1 MKPVNLADYEA
12 LALER
17 LAPGARDYIA
27 GGAGD
32 EVTLRENRAAFDRI
46 RLLPRVL
53 VDVSSVDAST
63 KVLDQRVRFPVLV
76 APTAFHALAHPDG
89 ELATAR
95 AAAAEGTVMVVST
108 MSGFPLED
116 VAAAARGPKW
126 FQLYAFRDRGVT
138 RALVERAEAAGYGAV
153 CLTVDLPRVG
163 RRERDVRNQFSLPP
177 PLRPLNFEPFVD
189 LAALGAENERF
200 ETYIQ
205 GLVDPSLTWDVM
217 DWLRSVTS
225 LPILVKGILTAA
237 DAVLACERGA
247 DAIFVSNHGARQLDT
262 VPATIE
268 VLPEIADAVRGR
280 AEILLDG
287 GIRRGTDVVKAVAL
301 GARAVAIGRPCLYG
315 LAVSGEEGVRHVF
328 ELLRTEVEL
337 AMALLGCPSLSAL
350 DRSFVRT

>member
-1 MKPVNLADYEA
+1 MN
-12 LALER
+12 
-17 LAPGARDYIA
+17 
-27 GGAGD
+27 
-32 EVTLRENRAAFDRI
+32 
-46 RLLPRVL
+46 
-53 VDVSSVDAST
+53 
-63 KVLDQRVRFPVLV
+63 
-76 APTAFHALAHPDG
+76 
-89 ELATAR
+89 
-95 AAAAEGTVMVVST
+95 
-108 MSGFPLED
+108 
-116 VAAAARGPKW
+116 
-126 FQLYAFRDRGVT
+126 
-138 RALVERAEAAGYGAV
+138 
-153 CLTVDLPRVG
+153 
-163 RRERDVRNQFSLPP
+163 
-177 PLRPLNFEPFVD
+177 

-247 DAIFVSNHGARQLDT
+247 DGIFVSNHGARQLDT

-337 AMALLGCPSLSAL
+337 AMALLGCARASPPWIEASCGREGPGVPPIGKARRPSRAAAPP
-350 DRSFVRT
+350 RSTSEGTSTPKRHSVIGVYCRSS